1 MCQKKY
7 CECFNAGLACDRC
20 VDAKSALTMMA
31 VAVAIIVMIA

>member
-1 MCQKKY
+1 MQ
-7 CECFNAGLACDRC
+7 GSLVDRC